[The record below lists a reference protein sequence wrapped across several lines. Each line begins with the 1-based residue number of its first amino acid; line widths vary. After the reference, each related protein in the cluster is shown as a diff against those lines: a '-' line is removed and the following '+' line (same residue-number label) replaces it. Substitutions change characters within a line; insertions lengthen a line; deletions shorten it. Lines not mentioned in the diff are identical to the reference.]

1 MPTADAPAHTHALAQ
16 RLRAIGQGHV
26 LNFES
31 RLRSDQRASLW
42 AQLASLD
49 LDALPSLI
57 ERYVQS
63 KPTAAIAGAIHPVP
77 AYPLHPTPA
86 APAWDRA
93 AYTSRGID
101 LLRAGKVAAFTVAGG
116 QGSRLGFEGPKGCY
130 AGGSVTGK
138 PLFACLAEWIIAAQH
153 RWCPPAVMIPWYIMT
168 SPANHAA
175 TVSFFDEHRFFGLAR
190 ENVMFFPQ
198 GVAPALEIG
207 TGRLLMA
214 SPCELSLAP
223 DGHGGSLKALLA
235 SGAIAD
241 MRRRGIEHISYTQID
256 NPLVKV
262 IDPLFLGLHAF
273 APDSSAEMSTKIVAK
288 AHAHEKVGLLCRVGS
303 EGAERTAVIEYS
315 DLPAEL
321 ATATNPDGSL
331 RYNAGNIAI
340 HIISVPFIER
350 LFAPG
355 SGGAAAAMP
364 WHRADKK
371 IACIDPSTG
380 ARIEP
385 AAPNAVKLEMFV
397 FDALPLCRQSV
408 VLETDREEFAPI
420 KNATGPDSVETCRD
434 LQTARAARWLTA
446 SGHAVPTRPD
456 GAPDCTL
463 ELSPLV
469 ALEPADLR
477 GKSLAQPITRG
488 CKVNVQTL

>member
-1 MPTADAPAHTHALAQ
+1 MPTAPAPVDTHALAR
-16 RLRAIGQGHV
+16 RLRALGQDHV
-26 LNFES
+26 LNLES
-31 RLRSDQRASLW
+31 TLTPDRRATLW
-42 AQLASLD
+42 SQLASLD
-49 LDALPSLI
+49 LAALPSLI
-57 ERYVQS
+57 DRYVKS
-63 KPTAAIAGAIHPVP
+63 KPTAAIAGTIEPVA
-77 AYPLHPTPA
+77 AYALHPSA
-86 APAWDRA
+86 ASPAWDRPS
-93 AYTSRGID
+93 YTSRGID
-101 LLRAGKVAAFTVAGG
+101 LLRSGKVAAFTVAGG

-130 AGGSVTGK
+130 PGGSVTGK
-138 PLFACLAEWIIAAQH
+138 PLFACLAEWIIAAQR
-153 RWCPPAVMIPWYIMT
+153 RWCAPGAAIPWYIMT

-175 TVSFFDEHRFFGLAR
+175 TTAFFEEHRFFGLRR

-262 IDPLFLGLHAF
+262 MDPLFLGLHAF

-288 AHAHEKVGLLCRVGS
+288 AHAHEKVGLLCRVGRGGG
-303 EGAERTAVIEYS
+303 EERTAVIEYS

-340 HIISVPFIER
+340 HIISVAFIER

-355 SGGAAAAMP
+355 SSTAMP

-371 IACIDPSTG
+371 IACIDPATG
-380 ARIEP
+380 SRIEP

-397 FDALPLCRQSV
+397 FDALPLCRQSL

-434 LQTARAARWLTA
+434 IQTARAARWLIA
-446 SGHAVPTRPD
+446 SGHAVPARPD
-456 GAPDCTL
+456 GSPDCTL

-469 ALEPADLR
+469 ALESADLR
-477 GKSLAQPITRG
+477 GKSLTQPITPG
-488 CKVNVQTL
+488 SKVNVQTL